1 MTNKHFFDIIK
12 LEKQKEDKNMMNIY
26 EIWAEGEEIA
36 TFTDRS
42 EAVAEYNKIKSNY
55 KEISLFTYKVKAE

>member
-1 MTNKHFFDIIK
+1 
-12 LEKQKEDKNMMNIY
+12 MMNIY

>member
-36 TFTDRS
+36 TFTNRAD
-42 EAVAEYNKIKSNY
+42 AITEYNKIKSNY
-55 KEISLFTYKVKAE
+55 KEITLFTYKVKAE

>member
-1 MTNKHFFDIIK
+1 LTNKHFFVIIK
-12 LEKQKEDKNMMNIY
+12 SEKQKEDKNMMNIY

-36 TFTDRS
+36 TFTDRA
-42 EAVAEYNKIKSNY
+42 EAVAEYNKIKGNY